1 MTDLGALDRPPGAR
15 ARLDVFGQ
23 ALERIHTDDLPLY
36 AARLRQP
43 DHRRAVEAAAVAAR
57 ERGLENAV
65 DAARHALID
74 YMSRQYAASQ
84 LRVTYV
90 GMNTLTGLG
99 SAEDQVRITRSLADA
114 ATALVL
120 WDELDE
126 ADRSELLGLW
136 ARLLP

>member
-1 MTDLGALDRPPGAR
+1 MTDLGVLDRLPGAR
-15 ARLDVFGQ
+15 ARLDEFGQ
-23 ALERIHTDDLPLY
+23 ALERIHIDDLPLY
-36 AARLRQP
+36 AARQRQP

-57 ERGLENAV
+57 ERGLEKAV

-74 YMSRQYAASQ
+74 YMSRQYAAGQ

-99 SAEDQVRITRSLADA
+99 STEDQVRITRSLADA

-126 ADRSELLGLW
+126 VDRSELLGLW

>member
-1 MTDLGALDRPPGAR
+1 MTFVGALDRLPEAR
-15 ARLDVFGQ
+15 ARLDQFGR
-23 ALERIHTDDLPLY
+23 ALERIHTDDLTLY
-36 AARLRQP
+36 ASRQRQP

-57 ERGLENAV
+57 RGGLEEAV
-65 DAARHALID
+65 DAARHGLID
-74 YMSRQYAASQ
+74 YMSRQYAAAQ

-90 GMNTLTGLG
+90 GLNTLSGLG
-99 SAEDQVRITRSLADA
+99 STDDQVRIMRSLADA

-126 ADRSELLGLW
+126 ADRAELLGLW